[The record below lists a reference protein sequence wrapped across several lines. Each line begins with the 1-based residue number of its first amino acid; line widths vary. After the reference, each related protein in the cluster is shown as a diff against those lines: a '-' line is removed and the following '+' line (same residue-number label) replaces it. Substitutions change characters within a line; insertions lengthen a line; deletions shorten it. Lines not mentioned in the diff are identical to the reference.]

1 MKLLFDFFPILLFFA
16 AYKVYGIY
24 AATAAAVAASVLQV
38 AYSWLRHRRV
48 EKMLL
53 ISMGLI
59 VVLGGATLILH
70 DEVFIKWKPTAVNW
84 LFATA
89 FLASRFVG
97 ERTLAE
103 RMLGS
108 AISVQSAVWRRV
120 NLSWAIFFIVTG
132 VLNLYVAFYYAPELD
147 PKTRTDIWVDFKV
160 YGILG
165 LTIAFII
172 AQAFYLGRHAQPIT
186 ATEEEQS

>member
-120 NLSWAIFFIVTG
+120 NLSWAIFFIAMA
-132 VLNLYVAFYYAPELD
+132 VLNEFVWR
-147 PKTRTDIWVDFKV
+147 KTRTDIWVDFKV

>member
-120 NLSWAIFFIVTG
+120 N
-132 VLNLYVAFYYAPELD
+132 
-147 PKTRTDIWVDFKV
+147 PKPV
-160 YGILG
+160 
-165 LTIAFII
+165 
-172 AQAFYLGRHAQPIT
+172 PISGWTLKST
-186 ATEEEQS
+186 AY